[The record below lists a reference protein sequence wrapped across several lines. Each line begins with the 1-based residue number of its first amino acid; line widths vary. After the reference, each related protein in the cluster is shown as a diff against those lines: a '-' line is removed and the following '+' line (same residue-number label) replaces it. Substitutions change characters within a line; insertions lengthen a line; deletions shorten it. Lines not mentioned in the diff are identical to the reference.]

1 MTEDRSLISSPPKI
15 RPEPILDE
23 EPVLPGYKPL
33 SGLAVASIILGLLSP
48 LSLAHPVLWLLPVGA
63 LASGAG
69 AVYRMARRP
78 GGLSGSILAKTGL
91 VLGIVFG
98 SISITSHFV
107 SRWILLRDGK
117 RLAEQFLAE
126 MTAGSEEKLQA
137 AFWRTRH

>member
-63 LASGAG
+63 LASGVG
-69 AVYRMARRP
+69 AVYRMARPPRGEAP
-78 GGLSGSILAKTGL
+78 G
-91 VLGIVFG
+91 
-98 SISITSHFV
+98 
-107 SRWILLRDGK
+107 RLLETPP
-117 RLAEQFLAE
+117 LLHAPQVA
-126 MTAGSEEKLQA
+126 
-137 AFWRTRH
+137 